1 MILAVLIG
9 CNPDELN
16 MDKESVNQVLML
28 QVDYTTLE
36 FEGGTEFHF
45 EKPTDEFTIIHEY
58 IPPADFGE
66 VKLFYKELNELLFAG
81 TIHWMGTG
89 KMNFPE
95 KLVPADKFNK
105 VITEDL
111 VIPSNGFENIF
122 NPDNHDLTYEYY
134 YEIWL
139 RVQNLTKA
147 REYLRVNPLQ
157 KVKVFLYTP
166 SVGVGNPLDWNWI
179 VYLQK

>member
-1 MILAVLIG
+1 
-9 CNPDELN
+9 
-16 MDKESVNQVLML
+16 
-28 QVDYTTLE
+28 
-36 FEGGTEFHF
+36 
-45 EKPTDEFTIIHEY
+45 
-58 IPPADFGE
+58 
-66 VKLFYKELNELLFAG
+66 
-81 TIHWMGTG
+81 MGTG